1 MYGCFR
7 KEFHVNLFQELKGLT
22 EWNPPIQGSLSVLRV
37 PLKVPYRDQ
46 TSDII
51 HFVPVLSRI

>member
-1 MYGCFR
+1 MYGYFR

-22 EWNPPIQGSLSVLRV
+22 EWNPPIQGSLSVQA
-37 PLKVPYRDQ
+37 LKVPYRDQ

-51 HFVPVLSRI
+51 HFVPVISRI